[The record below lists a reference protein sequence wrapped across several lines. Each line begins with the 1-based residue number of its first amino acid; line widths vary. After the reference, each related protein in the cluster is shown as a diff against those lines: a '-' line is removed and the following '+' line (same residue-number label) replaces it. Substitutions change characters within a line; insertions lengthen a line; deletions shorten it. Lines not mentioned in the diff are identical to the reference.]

1 MTHNQKAMEGL
12 SSGSLLGAA
21 ADYCLSAQ
29 FTVTDELGTSD
40 ELDIRHELEKN
51 VAKRFSYENTIC
63 GHKVGVV
70 DGGQSGAGTMEIF
83 CYVTDLK
90 RAVHI
95 VREELDKLGL
105 ITSTI
110 AYHKDANFW
119 VRFSQE
125 GWQTISSQEWKAWRL
140 VK

>member
-1 MTHNQKAMEGL
+1 MQARH
-12 SSGSLLGAA
+12 
-21 ADYCLSAQ
+21 DYCLSAQ

-40 ELDIRHELEKN
+40 ELGIRHELDKR
-51 VAKRFSYENTIC
+51 VAKRFWYEDQIC
-63 GHKVGVV
+63 GQKIGVV

-90 RAVHI
+90 RAVQI
-95 VREELDKLGL
+95 VGEELEKMGL
-105 ITSTI
+105 IASTI

-125 GWQTISSQEWKAWRL
+125 GWQTVSGQEWKAWRL
-140 VK
+140 GK